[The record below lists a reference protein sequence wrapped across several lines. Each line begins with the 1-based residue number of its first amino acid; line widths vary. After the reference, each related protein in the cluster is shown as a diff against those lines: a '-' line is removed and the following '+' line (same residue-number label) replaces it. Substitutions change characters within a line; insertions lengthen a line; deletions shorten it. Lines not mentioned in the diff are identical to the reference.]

1 VRIGVFGGTF
11 DPPHVG
17 HLILA
22 EVCREAL
29 DLTSVLFIP
38 AGDPWRKAGR
48 DIAPAHHRL
57 AMTRLA
63 VAGNPAFEVNDCEVT
78 REGPSY
84 TIDTLRLLRQREPGA
99 ELFLIFGQ
107 DALADL
113 PHWREPAA
121 LADEATIVVVP
132 REGVVL
138 PELPFPA
145 ESIINVPMPYIG
157 ISSTDL
163 RRRARAGLSLTYQ
176 TPEAVEAYIKEHRLY
191 QA

>member
-1 VRIGVFGGTF
+1 VRTGVFGGTF
-11 DPPHVG
+11 DPPHLG

-29 DLTSVLFIP
+29 SLAKVLFIP

-48 DIAPAHHRL
+48 DIAPAGHRL

-63 VAGNPAFEVNDCEVT
+63 VAGNPAFEVDDCEVT

-84 TIDTLRLLRQREPGA
+84 TIDTLRILRQRDPGA
-99 ELFLIFGQ
+99 ALFLLFGE

-113 PHWREPAA
+113 PYWREPAA
-121 LADEATIVVVP
+121 LAVEATIAVVP

-145 ESIINVPMPYIG
+145 EAIVNVPMPYIG

-163 RRRARAGLSLTYQ
+163 RQRARAGLSLKYQ
-176 TPEAVEAYIKEHRLY
+176 TPAAVEAYIQEHRLY
-191 QA
+191 DV